1 MNAIKFNHKGTEI
14 VKIQF
19 SEVESYFEE
28 KGIDVNKAFSIL
40 ADENENIY
48 VSNGFYL
55 GLLNNVNSKNEW
67 HHYFTKE
74 GNDFVAFK
82 FQFN

>member
-1 MNAIKFNHKGTEI
+1 MKILNFYHRGTQI

-19 SEVESYFEE
+19 SEIESYLEE
-28 KGIDVNKAFSIL
+28 KGIDVNNAFSIL

-48 VSNGFYL
+48 VSYGFYL
-55 GLLNNVNSKNEW
+55 GLLNNVNSENEW
-67 HHYFTKE
+67 HHYFKKN
-74 GNDFVAFK
+74 GNEFIAGK